1 MSAQSPILIT
11 GAGQRLGLHCAQ
23 RLLDD
28 GHPLII
34 TYRQMRPSIEQL
46 VQRGARAIHAD
57 FSTEHGI
64 LSFIEQLK
72 ACTPSLRAIVH
83 NASTWQAESTGEAD
97 QLLFQQQINVHML
110 APYLINLHCETL
122 LKASEQADII
132 HLTDDVVRKGSAKHV
147 AYSASKAGLES
158 LTLSFAQRFAPH
170 IKVNSIAPALI
181 QFNEHDDDAYKAK
194 ALKKSALQIEPGPEV
209 VYQSLR
215 FLLDNPYLTGAS
227 LPLNGGRH
235 LI

>member
-1 MSAQSPILIT
+1 MSAQPPILIT
-11 GAGQRLGLHCAQ
+11 GAGKRLGLHCAQ

-28 GHPLII
+28 GQPII
-34 TYRQMRPSIEQL
+34 VTYRQMRPSIEHL
-46 VQRGARAIHAD
+46 IQRGACAIAAD
-57 FSTEHGI
+57 FSTEQGI
-64 LSFIEQLK
+64 LRFIDQLK
-72 ACTPSLRAIVH
+72 AQTPCLRAIVH
-83 NASTWQAESTGEAD
+83 NASTWQAESSDAVD
-97 QLLFQQQINVHML
+97 PLLFQQQINVHML
-110 APYLINLHCETL
+110 APYLINLHGEAL
-122 LKASEQADII
+122 LRASEKADII
-132 HLTDDVVRKGSAKHV
+132 HLTDDVVRKGSAKHI
-147 AYSASKAGLES
+147 AYCASKAGLES

>member
-46 VQRGARAIHAD
+46 LQRGARAIPAD
-57 FSTEHGI
+57 FSTEHSI

-97 QLLFQQQINVHML
+97 PLLFQQQINVHML
-110 APYLINLHCETL
+110 APYLINLHCEKL
-122 LKASEQADII
+122 LKASEQADIV

-181 QFNEHDDDAYKAK
+181 QFNDHDDDAYKAK